1 MYFRFHK
8 EISAALIILFLLVI
22 FFYFIYKPLFLI
34 FLILLI
40 FTFYFFRDPE
50 RVVPLGDDILV
61 SPADGL
67 ITNISEYKEGKK
79 SYTKVSIFL
88 SVFNVHIQRLP
99 VSGQITKI
107 DYKRDIN
114 LREVDC
120 VKGFVMFINHFE
132 CKSTNYFDENFF
144 LYLEEV
150 DLCKRLKKMGKKIYI
165 AENVMVKHLGGKS
178 HHPDQQEKMEI
189 QRNWHYLWSLF
200 YYSKKHKGLIY
211 AYKITLRKF
220 FSAFFKMIYYFFLN
234 KKKHVIYK
242 YRFLGLLN
250 SYIGKSSF
258 FRVE

>member
-99 VSGQITKI
+99 LSGQITKI
-107 DYKRDIN
+107 DYIEGK
-114 LREVDC
+114 
-120 VKGFVMFINHFE
+120 FINATLDKASE
-132 CKSTNYFDENFF
+132 ENERLRLTLKSGSNVIYITQIAGLIARRIICYLKTNEIVNQGERYGIIKFGSR
-144 LYLEEV
+144 V
-150 DLCKRLKKMGKKIYI
+150 DIEFPNSYNLMVSIGQQCIGGETIIARDFKNNKNIQSREYKKI
-165 AENVMVKHLGGKS
+165 
-178 HHPDQQEKMEI
+178 
-189 QRNWHYLWSLF
+189 
-200 YYSKKHKGLIY
+200 
-211 AYKITLRKF
+211 
-220 FSAFFKMIYYFFLN
+220 
-234 KKKHVIYK
+234 
-242 YRFLGLLN
+242 
-250 SYIGKSSF
+250 
-258 FRVE
+258 

>member
-67 ITNISEYKEGKK
+67 ITNISEHKEGKK

-107 DYKRDIN
+107 DYIEGK
-114 LREVDC
+114 
-120 VKGFVMFINHFE
+120 FINATLDKASE
-132 CKSTNYFDENFF
+132 ENERLRLTLKSGSNIIYITQIAG
-144 LYLEEV
+144 LIARRIICYLKTIERVNQGERYGIIKFGSRV
-150 DLCKRLKKMGKKIYI
+150 DIEFPNSYNLMVSIGQQCIGGETIIARDFKNNKNIQSREYKKI
-165 AENVMVKHLGGKS
+165 
-178 HHPDQQEKMEI
+178 
-189 QRNWHYLWSLF
+189 
-200 YYSKKHKGLIY
+200 
-211 AYKITLRKF
+211 
-220 FSAFFKMIYYFFLN
+220 
-234 KKKHVIYK
+234 
-242 YRFLGLLN
+242 
-250 SYIGKSSF
+250 
-258 FRVE
+258 

>member
-50 RVVPLGDDILV
+50 IVVPLGDDILV

-99 VSGQITKI
+99 VAGQITKI
-107 DYKRDIN
+107 DYIEGK
-114 LREVDC
+114 
-120 VKGFVMFINHFE
+120 FINATLDKASE
-132 CKSTNYFDENFF
+132 ENERLRLTLKSGSNVIYITQIAGLIARRIICYLKTNEKVNQGDRYGIIKFGSR
-144 LYLEEV
+144 V
-150 DLCKRLKKMGKKIYI
+150 DIEFPNSYNLMVSIGQQCIGGETIIARDFKNNKNIQSREYKKI
-165 AENVMVKHLGGKS
+165 
-178 HHPDQQEKMEI
+178 
-189 QRNWHYLWSLF
+189 
-200 YYSKKHKGLIY
+200 
-211 AYKITLRKF
+211 
-220 FSAFFKMIYYFFLN
+220 
-234 KKKHVIYK
+234 
-242 YRFLGLLN
+242 
-250 SYIGKSSF
+250 
-258 FRVE
+258 

>member
-107 DYKRDIN
+107 DYIEGK
-114 LREVDC
+114 
-120 VKGFVMFINHFE
+120 FINATLDKASE
-132 CKSTNYFDENFF
+132 ENERLRLTLKSGSNVIYITQIAGLIARRIICYLKTNERVNQGERYGIIKFGSR
-144 LYLEEV
+144 V
-150 DLCKRLKKMGKKIYI
+150 DIEFPNSYNLMVSIGQQCIGGETIIARDFKNNKNKQSREYKKI
-165 AENVMVKHLGGKS
+165 
-178 HHPDQQEKMEI
+178 
-189 QRNWHYLWSLF
+189 
-200 YYSKKHKGLIY
+200 
-211 AYKITLRKF
+211 
-220 FSAFFKMIYYFFLN
+220 
-234 KKKHVIYK
+234 
-242 YRFLGLLN
+242 
-250 SYIGKSSF
+250 
-258 FRVE
+258 

>member
-8 EISAALIILFLLVI
+8 EISAALILLFLLVI

-99 VSGQITKI
+99 LSGQITKI
-107 DYKRDIN
+107 DYIEGK
-114 LREVDC
+114 
-120 VKGFVMFINHFE
+120 FINATLDKASE
-132 CKSTNYFDENFF
+132 ENERLRLTLKSGSNIIYITQIAGLIARRIICYLKTNERVNQGERYGIIKFGSR
-144 LYLEEV
+144 V
-150 DLCKRLKKMGKKIYI
+150 DIEFPNSYNLMVSIGQQCIGGETIIARDFKNKKNIQSKEYKKI
-165 AENVMVKHLGGKS
+165 
-178 HHPDQQEKMEI
+178 
-189 QRNWHYLWSLF
+189 
-200 YYSKKHKGLIY
+200 
-211 AYKITLRKF
+211 
-220 FSAFFKMIYYFFLN
+220 
-234 KKKHVIYK
+234 
-242 YRFLGLLN
+242 
-250 SYIGKSSF
+250 
-258 FRVE
+258 

>member
-99 VSGQITKI
+99 LSGQITKI
-107 DYKRDIN
+107 DYIEGK
-114 LREVDC
+114 
-120 VKGFVMFINHFE
+120 FINATIDKASE
-132 CKSTNYFDENFF
+132 ENERLRLTLKSGSN
-144 LYLEEV
+144 V
-150 DLCKRLKKMGKKIYI
+150 IYI
-165 AENVMVKHLGGKS
+165 TQIA
-178 HHPDQQEKMEI
+178 
-189 QRNWHYLWSLF
+189 
-200 YYSKKHKGLIY
+200 GLIARRIICY
-211 AYKITLRKF
+211 LKTNERVNQGERYGIIKF
-220 FSAFFKMIYYFFLN
+220 GSRVDIEFP
-234 KKKHVIYK
+234 
-242 YRFLGLLN
+242 N
-250 SYIGKSSF
+250 SYNLMVSIGQQCIGGETIIARDFKNNKNIQS
-258 FRVE
+258 REYIKI

>member
-8 EISAALIILFLLVI
+8 EIAAALIILFLLVI

-67 ITNISEYKEGKK
+67 ITSISEYKEGKK

-107 DYKRDIN
+107 DYIEGK
-114 LREVDC
+114 
-120 VKGFVMFINHFE
+120 FINATLDKASE
-132 CKSTNYFDENFF
+132 DNERLRLTLKSGSNVIYITQIAGLIARRIICYLKTNERVNQGDRYGIIKFGSR
-144 LYLEEV
+144 V
-150 DLCKRLKKMGKKIYI
+150 DIEFPNSYNLMVSIGQQCIGGETIIARDFKNNKNIQSREYKKI
-165 AENVMVKHLGGKS
+165 
-178 HHPDQQEKMEI
+178 
-189 QRNWHYLWSLF
+189 
-200 YYSKKHKGLIY
+200 
-211 AYKITLRKF
+211 
-220 FSAFFKMIYYFFLN
+220 
-234 KKKHVIYK
+234 
-242 YRFLGLLN
+242 
-250 SYIGKSSF
+250 
-258 FRVE
+258 

>member
-34 FLILLI
+34 FLILLV

-99 VSGQITKI
+99 LSGQITKI
-107 DYKRDIN
+107 DYIEGK
-114 LREVDC
+114 
-120 VKGFVMFINHFE
+120 FINATLDKASE
-132 CKSTNYFDENFF
+132 ENERLRLTLKSGSNVIYITQIAGLIARRIICYLKTNERVNQGERYGIIKFGSR
-144 LYLEEV
+144 V
-150 DLCKRLKKMGKKIYI
+150 DIEFPNSYNLMVSIGQQCIGGETIIARDFKNNKNIQSREYKKI
-165 AENVMVKHLGGKS
+165 
-178 HHPDQQEKMEI
+178 
-189 QRNWHYLWSLF
+189 
-200 YYSKKHKGLIY
+200 
-211 AYKITLRKF
+211 
-220 FSAFFKMIYYFFLN
+220 
-234 KKKHVIYK
+234 
-242 YRFLGLLN
+242 
-250 SYIGKSSF
+250 
-258 FRVE
+258 

>member
-67 ITNISEYKEGKK
+67 ITNITEHKEGKK

-107 DYKRDIN
+107 DYIEGK
-114 LREVDC
+114 
-120 VKGFVMFINHFE
+120 FINATLDKASE
-132 CKSTNYFDENFF
+132 ENERLRLTLKSGSNIIYITQIAGLIARRIICYLKTNERVNQGERYGIIKFGSR
-144 LYLEEV
+144 V
-150 DLCKRLKKMGKKIYI
+150 DIEFPNSYNLMVSIGQQCIGGETIIARDFKNNKNIQSREYKKI
-165 AENVMVKHLGGKS
+165 
-178 HHPDQQEKMEI
+178 
-189 QRNWHYLWSLF
+189 
-200 YYSKKHKGLIY
+200 
-211 AYKITLRKF
+211 
-220 FSAFFKMIYYFFLN
+220 
-234 KKKHVIYK
+234 
-242 YRFLGLLN
+242 
-250 SYIGKSSF
+250 
-258 FRVE
+258 

>member
-107 DYKRDIN
+107 DYIEGK
-114 LREVDC
+114 
-120 VKGFVMFINHFE
+120 FINATLDKASE
-132 CKSTNYFDENFF
+132 ENERLRLTLKSGSNVIYITQIAGLIARRIICYLKTNERVNQGERYGIIKFGSR
-144 LYLEEV
+144 V
-150 DLCKRLKKMGKKIYI
+150 DIEFPNSYNLMVSIGQQCIGGETIIASDFKNNKNIQSREYKKI
-165 AENVMVKHLGGKS
+165 
-178 HHPDQQEKMEI
+178 
-189 QRNWHYLWSLF
+189 
-200 YYSKKHKGLIY
+200 
-211 AYKITLRKF
+211 
-220 FSAFFKMIYYFFLN
+220 
-234 KKKHVIYK
+234 
-242 YRFLGLLN
+242 
-250 SYIGKSSF
+250 
-258 FRVE
+258 